1 MECMRTEQ
9 LGWDERAVEEEC
21 KEMNE
26 TMQQWQR
33 CEAES
38 RSKWVFLDGEGQVR
52 HPLGG
57 SGVPQHAIP
66 EAEWKGWCGVRQG
79 CWHLFLQMATWW
91 RTRMRA
97 WLVMYAP

>member
-66 EAEWKGWCGVRQG
+66 EAEWKGWCA
-79 CWHLFLQMATWW
+79 FL
-91 RTRMRA
+91 R
-97 WLVMYAP
+97 